1 MNVRGDLVTLRAIE
15 PTDATL
21 LRELINDPEIEN
33 MLGGWSFPVSQSA
46 QKDWIDGLTH
56 EQNTLRCIIETE
68 TPREAIGTV
77 ILSSIDLKNGNAE
90 VHLKIAS
97 GSPRG
102 KGYGTDAIRAIVRYG
117 FSELRLRCIYANI
130 VEYNEPSVKL
140 FKKCGF
146 ELDGVLRERLYKNG
160 KYINILVYSILNNTI

>member
-1 MNVRGDLVTLRAIE
+1 MIIIGKNIKLRAIDYADTE
-15 PTDATL
+15 L
-21 LRELINDPEIEN
+21 LMDLINDPDIEN
-33 MLGGWSFPVSQSA
+33 MLRGWSYPVSQSA
-46 QKDWIDGLTH
+46 QKDWIDGLAR
-56 EQNTLRCIIETE
+56 EQNTLRCIIETG
-68 TPREAIGTV
+68 TQAEAIGTV
-77 ILSSIDLKNGNAE
+77 ILSSMDLKNGNAE